1 MLVTLQEARDHLR
14 SDTTADDSDLTLK
27 IQAASGAVLNYLKGA
42 SPWQYEYDSNLGVQ
56 LDSAQQPIPLLDS
69 SGQKILRWEVR
80 AAVLLM
86 VGYLYKD
93 RDENPDG
100 EYEQGYLPKPITAL
114 LYALRDPAI
123 A

>member
-27 IQAASGAVLNYLKGA
+27 INAASGAVLNYLKGA

-56 LDSAQQPIPLLDS
+56 LDSAQQPIPFLDS
-69 SGQKILRWEVR
+69 NGQKILRWEVR

-100 EYEQGYLPKPITAL
+100 EYEQGYLPKPITAI
-114 LYALRDPAI
+114 LYPLRDPAV

>member
-14 SDTTADDSDLTLK
+14 SDETADNADLTLK

-42 SPWQYEYDSNLGVQ
+42 SPWQSEYDSNLGVRY
-56 LDSAQQPIPLLDS
+56 DTAQNPIPLLNTA
-69 SGQKILRWEVR
+69 GQKVLRWEVR
-80 AAVLLM
+80 AAVLILL
-86 VGYLYKD
+86 GYLYKN

-100 EYEQGYLPKPITAL
+100 EFLTGYLPAPVTAI

>member
-14 SDTTADDSDLTLK
+14 SDSTADDADLSIK
-27 IQAASGAVLNYLKGA
+27 INAASGAVLNYLKGA
-42 SPWQYEYDSNLGVQ
+42 SPWQYEYDSNLGIQ
-56 LDSAQQPIPLLDS
+56 LDSNQDPIPLLDS
-69 SGQKILRWEVR
+69 GGNKVMRWEVK

-93 RDENPDG
+93 RDENPNG
-100 EYEQGYLPKPITAL
+100 EYEQGFLPKPITAI
-114 LYALRDPAI
+114 LYALRDPAL

>member
-1 MLVTLQEARDHLR
+1 MLVTLQEARDHIR
-14 SDTTADDSDLTLK
+14 SDTTADDADLTLK
-27 IQAASGAVLNYLKGA
+27 INAASGAVLNYLKGA

-100 EYEQGYLPKPITAL
+100 EYEQGYLPKPITAI
-114 LYALRDPAI
+114 LYPLRDPAI